1 MVTAGF
7 IFAKILAWQKSF
19 ILNQIN
25 SIKYINTTVLF
36 KYEICYQKPAKFLS
50 KYFLKLHSIVIQLI
64 HQLLHMNT
72 SHVL

>member
-25 SIKYINTTVLF
+25 SIQYINTTVLF
-36 KYEICYQKPAKFLS
+36 KYEICYQKPAEFLS